1 MKPQRSLIVTG
12 LAVSI
17 VFASASHGAEALQKI
32 RVGLPSVA
40 LTYMPFYVAQEKGF
54 LKKAGIE
61 AEYIQMN
68 TAIQPQALINGNINF
83 FPSLSTGISAAVA
96 GLPLVAVLNFYTVN
110 PWMLVTSKAINK
122 PADLLGKKIAISG
135 IRNTGHYLL
144 MAWFKKVEINDKEIS
159 FVMTGGT
166 AGSYSTLATN
176 QVAGAVLTPP
186 YDDKAVSI
194 GFKKFVMIGDL
205 IDTPTSGLVTS
216 RAEIAN
222 NRERVQKNHCCLP
235 RCHRLDPRQPRRLGQ
250 NNLGEVQNY
259 ACRSQW
265 NLRHIYRHA
274 QPGRPRGAENPARL
288 HGGAAP
294 GTERTRRYRRAKVC
308 RLFDAPRREV
318 APQQLRTPDG
328 SKGQR
333 LS

>member
-222 NRERVQKNHCCLP
+222 NRERVQKPIAACLDAIGWIRANRADSVKMISEKFKITP
-235 RCHRLDPRQPRRLGQ
+235 AEANGTYDTFIGMLNPD
-250 NNLGEVQNY
+250 
-259 ACRSQW
+259 
-265 NLRHIYRHA
+265 
-274 QPGRPRGAENPARL
+274 GR
-288 HGGAAP
+288 
-294 GTERTRRYRRAKVC
+294 
-308 RLFDAPRREV
+308 V
-318 APQQLRTPDG
+318 APKILRGYMEVLRQERSVPADIDVQKFVDFSMLPAG
-328 SKGQR
+328 K
-333 LS
+333 